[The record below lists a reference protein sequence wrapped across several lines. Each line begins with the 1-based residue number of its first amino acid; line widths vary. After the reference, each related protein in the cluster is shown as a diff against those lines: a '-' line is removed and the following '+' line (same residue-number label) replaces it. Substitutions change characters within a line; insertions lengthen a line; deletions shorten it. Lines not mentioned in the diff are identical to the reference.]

1 MFVKRGPNA
10 VKTANRRK
18 RNTRQRCPRNPVHRP
33 DYDRGYTLSCLKSRT
48 TKRIFFNNLGN
59 FVDPAMRNSKED
71 RFVTV
76 RGLFVRISSRDRYQ
90 SYANQ
95 DTGIVI
101 NKSFSLLPAIGNYWR
116 VWGFATIHPSRR
128 WPLLWTAWIFMIC
141 RTLWEFQIRDVYT
154 QVRTKDLYV
163 M

>member
-48 TKRIFFNNLGN
+48 TKRIFFNNREWRKFRPRYEKFKGRSLCH
-59 FVDPAMRNSKED
+59 
-71 RFVTV
+71 
-76 RGLFVRISSRDRYQ
+76 SSRIIRAYFIKR
-90 SYANQ
+90 SVSNQ

>member
-1 MFVKRGPNA
+1 
-10 VKTANRRK
+10 
-18 RNTRQRCPRNPVHRP
+18 
-33 DYDRGYTLSCLKSRT
+33 
-48 TKRIFFNNLGN
+48 
-59 FVDPAMRNSKED
+59 MRNSKED

-116 VWGFATIHPSRR
+116 V
-128 WPLLWTAWIFMIC
+128 
-141 RTLWEFQIRDVYT
+141 
-154 QVRTKDLYV
+154 
-163 M
+163 

>member
-18 RNTRQRCPRNPVHRP
+18 RNARQRCPRNPVHRP

-48 TKRIFFNNLGN
+48 TKRIFFNNREWRKFDKWEIQRKIALSQ
-59 FVDPAMRNSKED
+59 FED
-71 RFVTV
+71 YSCVFHQE
-76 RGLFVRISSRDRYQ
+76 I
-90 SYANQ
+90 
-95 DTGIVI
+95 GINRTQIKIRVI